1 MLYDADCDAGALA
14 GRKVAVLGFGAQG
27 QAQAQN
33 LRDSGVDVVVGL
45 RPGSASAP
53 RARALGLN
61 PVELDAALSADV
73 LVMLVPDAAQ
83 PALYAGHIAP
93 RARAG
98 TTLVFAHGFNLLY
111 GGLALRADLDVVLVA
126 PLGIGDQVRDTYA
139 RGGGVPGLVAVH
151 QDASGRARASALAY
165 ARAQGHGRAGI
176 IETSVREETETDLF
190 AEQAVLCGGL
200 THLIAAAFDTLVEAG
215 YAPEVAYF
223 CCLHEVKL
231 IADLV
236 QRRGIAG
243 MRESISLT
251 AEFGD
256 YTRGPR
262 VIGAATRAELQ
273 AMLAEVRSGAF
284 ALELAAEVAAGAP
297 TVQRERARARD
308 ALIEQVGARLRARMK
323 SGTEG

>member
-14 GRKVAVLGFGAQG
+14 GRKVAVFGFGAQG

-33 LRDSGVDVVVGL
+33 LRDSGVDVVVSL
-45 RPGSASAP
+45 RTGSASAA
-53 RARALGLN
+53 RAQALGLTA
-61 PVELDAALSADV
+61 VGLDAACAADV
-73 LVMLVPDAAQ
+73 LVLLVPDAAQ

-93 RARAG
+93 HARPGA
-98 TTLVFAHGFNLLY
+98 TLVFAHGFNLLY
-111 GGLALRADLDVVLVA
+111 GGLTLRADLDVVLVA
-126 PLGIGDQVRDTYA
+126 PLGIGDQVRDTYT

-151 QDASGRARASALAY
+151 QDASGTARARALAY

-215 YAPEVAYF
+215 YKPEVAYF

-262 VIGAATRAELQ
+262 VINATTRAELR
-273 AMLAEVRSGAF
+273 ALLTEVRSGAF
-284 ALELAAEVAAGAP
+284 AAELAAEVAAGAP
-297 TVQRERARARD
+297 TVTRERARARA
-308 ALIEQVGARLRARMK
+308 ALIEQVGARLRAGMR
-323 SGTEG
+323 TDAD